1 MRSPDLENS
10 VARFPVAG
18 SNEVEKPSYEE
29 KNARIYINKDQYFEG
44 IPLQVWKFMIGGYQ
58 VCKKWLKDR
67 KGRTLSNAE
76 ILHYLKVVT
85 AISKTI
91 EIQSEIDELYP
102 LVEKRVILFQ

>member
-1 MRSPDLENS
+1 M
-10 VARFPVAG
+10 ARFPVAG

-29 KNARIYINKDQYFEG
+29 KTARVNINKDQYFEG
-44 IPLQVWKFMIGGYQ
+44 ISLQVWKFMIGGYQ
-58 VCKKWLKDR
+58 VCEKWLKDR

-91 EIQSEIDELYP
+91 EIQKGIDEIYP
-102 LVEKRVILFQ
+102 LVDKTSL

>member
-1 MRSPDLENS
+1 MRSPDLENL

-18 SNEVEKPSYEE
+18 SNEVEKLSYEE
-29 KNARIYINKDQYFEG
+29 KNTRIYINKDQYFEG

-67 KGRTLSNAE
+67 KGRPLSNAE

-91 EIQSEIDELYP
+91 EIQSEIDEIYLIEQNS
-102 LVEKRVILFQ
+102 VKIN